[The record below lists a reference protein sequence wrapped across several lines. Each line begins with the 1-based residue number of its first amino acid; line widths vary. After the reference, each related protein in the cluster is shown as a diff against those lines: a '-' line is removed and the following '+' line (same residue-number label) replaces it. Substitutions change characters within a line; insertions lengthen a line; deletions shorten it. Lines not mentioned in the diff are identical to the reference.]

1 MDKLIIETLPS
12 NSRAMETKKITGF
25 KDGELRKLK
34 MKQHEDAK
42 QQLLNMLDERNGRI
56 GTCWHNGPGIF
67 GIWFDNEAAY
77 VNIGRSC
84 D

>member
-1 MDKLIIETLPS
+1 MDRLIIETLPS
-12 NSRAMETKKITGF
+12 NSRAMETKKVSGF
-25 KDGELRKLK
+25 TESELYDLK
-34 MKQHEDAK
+34 MKKHDDAK
-42 QQLLNMLDERNGRI
+42 QLLLNMLDERNGRI